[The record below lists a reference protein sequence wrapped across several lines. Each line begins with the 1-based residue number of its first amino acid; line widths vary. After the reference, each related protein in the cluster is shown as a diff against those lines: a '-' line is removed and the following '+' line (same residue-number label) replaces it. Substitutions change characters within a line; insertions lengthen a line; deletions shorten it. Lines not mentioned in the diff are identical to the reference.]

1 MRILVVDD
9 EERLCKLIRESL
21 REFGHAVDIAFTGE
35 DAVSWAAVT
44 DYDALVLDVM
54 LPGMDGLDVCRTL
67 RQRNVKTPILLLTA
81 RDAVEDRVR
90 GLDSGSDDYL
100 TKPFAVA
107 ELMARLRAL
116 ERRPQYT
123 TGPVLRCGD
132 ISLDPRTLGVWN
144 GEKQCSLTHKEF
156 RILEYL
162 MRNANQVLTRS
173 MIAEHVWDYD
183 FPNYTNVID
192 VHIRAL
198 RRKLG
203 DCCEPRRIQT
213 VRGVGYRIVDSAE

>member
-9 EERLCKLIRESL
+9 EQRLCKLIRESL
-21 REFGHAVDIAFTGE
+21 REFGHAVDIVFTGE
-35 DAVSWAAVT
+35 DAVTWAAAT

-54 LPGMDGLDVCRTL
+54 LPGMDGIDVCRTL
-67 RQRNVKTPILLLTA
+67 RHRNVKTPILLLTA
-81 RDAVEDRVR
+81 RDTVEDRVR

-116 ERRPQYT
+116 ERRPQHT
-123 TGPVLRCGD
+123 TGPVLTCGS

-144 GEKQCSLTHKEF
+144 GDKPCSLTNKEF
-156 RILEYL
+156 RILEYM

-203 DCCEPRRIQT
+203 DCDEPRRIQT
-213 VRGVGYRIVDSAE
+213 VRGVGYRIVAPTQ

>member
-9 EERLCKLIRESL
+9 EQRLCHLVRQSL

-35 DAVSWAAVT
+35 DALNWASAT
-44 DYDALVLDVM
+44 EYDALVLDVM
-54 LPGMDGLDVCRTL
+54 LPGIDGLEVCRTL
-67 RQRNVKTPILLLTA
+67 RERRVTSSILLLTA
-81 RDAVEDRVR
+81 RDGVEDRVQ

-107 ELMARLRAL
+107 ELLARLRAL
-116 ERRPQYT
+116 ERRPQNT
-123 TGPVLRCGD
+123 MEPVLSRGD
-132 ISLDPRTLGVWN
+132 ISLDPGTLRVWR
-144 GEKQCSLTHKEF
+144 GSQECSLTHKEF

-162 MRNANQVLTRS
+162 MRNPNQVLTRT

-183 FPNYTNVID
+183 FPSMTNVID

-203 DCCEPRRIQT
+203 DNDEPRRIQT
-213 VRGVGYRIVDSAE
+213 VRGVGYRLVEIDK